1 MLICYAACILN
12 LSNKP
17 SNFQVQLHT
26 FIQMFTM
33 MFIPVFMQFVAIV
46 LSNHGLLSQTLI
58 NGFIIVSCMP
68 PPVSSAAILTKAVGG
83 NDAAAIFNSA
93 LGSFLGIFVSP
104 ALILMTLGLSG
115 DVPFFKIF
123 GQLCCTVV
131 MPILIGQHIRPKIIH
146 WMEEKKPPFGTIASC
161 TLLLIIYSAFCDTFS
176 NKDITLPRSE
186 LFTVMLCVVLI
197 QSFLLYTVFSVSQS
211 SWCNFSRAD
220 TVCAMYC
227 ATHKSLTLGIPML
240 KIMYSGDPTLSFITI
255 PLLMYHPCQILLGGI
270 LAPRLKT
277 WMLEEHNI
285 PF

>member
-1 MLICYAACILN
+1 
-12 LSNKP
+12 
-17 SNFQVQLHT
+17 
-26 FIQMFTM
+26 M
-33 MFIPVFMQFVAIV
+33 MFIPFFMQFVAIV
-46 LSNHGLLSQTLI
+46 LTNHQFLSQTLI
-58 NGFIIVSCMP
+58 NGFIVVSCMP

-104 ALILMTLGLSG
+104 VLILMTLGLSG

-131 MPILIGQHIRPKIIH
+131 MPILIGQYLRPKIID

-176 NKDITLPRSE
+176 NKDISLPRTE
-186 LFTVMLCVVLI
+186 LVTVMVTVVII
-197 QSFLLYTVFSVSQS
+197 QCFLLYTVFSVSQS
-211 SWCNFSRAD
+211 SFCNFSRAD

-240 KIMYSGDPTLSFITI
+240 KIMYSGDPSLSFITI
-255 PLLMYHPCQILLGGI
+255 PLLMYHPCQILLGGL
-270 LAPRLKT
+270 LAPKLKS
-277 WMLEEHNI
+277 WMLEDKVL
-285 PF
+285 PY